1 MRKCIIYHF
10 KPEEIKE
17 HLEKCYKKF
26 DVIKMIILLK

>member
-1 MRKCIIYHF
+1 MEIYFSMEENVLYIHF

-26 DVIKMIILLK
+26 DVA